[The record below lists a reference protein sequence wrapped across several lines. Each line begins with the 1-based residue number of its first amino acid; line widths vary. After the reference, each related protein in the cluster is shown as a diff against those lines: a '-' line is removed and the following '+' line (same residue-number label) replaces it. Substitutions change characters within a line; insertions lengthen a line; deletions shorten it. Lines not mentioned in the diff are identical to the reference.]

1 MLTIVIP
8 TYNRSVYLD
17 YLLQKQVPICDK
29 YKIPIIISNNASND
43 ETRNVIKKWQ
53 SVYSLIKS
61 HENPYTVSADENI
74 EIALKL
80 SQSKYTWLLG
90 DSYFLPL
97 ETVEHVWHLVN
108 NRKDIDVY
116 VCNLGGRVLT
126 PAKNYKDQN
135 RLLSEIGSVMTC
147 LSCLIFHKRLID
159 SACFEKYRE
168 TNFIQLGV
176 ILEYIDKKKFAISWL
191 GDYSVFDIRI
201 SGVRKRNWSY
211 GLRVME
217 TGFRDWVNFVLLLP
231 KSYLLRSK
239 IECLTNFG
247 KLSKLAT
254 LRGFLLMRLRGQ
266 LTNESYKEYKS
277 EINLVSDVPRVI
289 IRLISIFPKWPIKIA
304 CKIATKALNK
314 KDLCL

>member
-1 MLTIVIP
+1 
-8 TYNRSVYLD
+8 
-17 YLLQKQVPICDK
+17 
-29 YKIPIIISNNASND
+29 
-43 ETRNVIKKWQ
+43 
-53 SVYSLIKS
+53 
-61 HENPYTVSADENI
+61 
-74 EIALKL
+74 
-80 SQSKYTWLLG
+80 LLG